1 MITVLRSCHNCN
13 STNLVLNGKNTSKQQ
28 RYRCKDCNVTR
39 VMDYKQKGRSV
50 DVAQVAR
57 TYIERNSF
65 RATGRIF
72 EVSHVSVLRWLKK
85 SPVTTKF

>member
-1 MITVLRSCHNCN
+1 MITVARLCHNCKSDN
-13 STNLVLNGKNTSKQQ
+13 IVLNGKNASKQQ
-28 RYRCKDCNVTR
+28 RYRCKDCKVTR
-39 VMDYKQKGRSV
+39 VLDYTQKSSTLNMDE
-50 DVAQVAR
+50 VAR

-85 SPVTTKF
+85 KPVVT